1 MSKTSVEAVNAKEAT
16 NKEFVN
22 RGQPM
27 TSRLQKWRR
36 PKTADKGFQQQDWGR
51 RHLRKGLPRGS
62 LCCHF
67 GKIKFI
73 KYIAIAIFDI
83 WCGFVFAIGMGLF
96 NSQT

>member
-36 PKTADKGFQQQDWGR
+36 PKTADFQQQDR
-51 RHLRKGLPRGS
+51 ICCHPRKGSARGS
-62 LCCHF
+62 PCCHF

-73 KYIAIAIFDI
+73 KYIAIAIAIFDI
-83 WCGFVFAIGMGLF
+83 
-96 NSQT
+96 